1 LSNDRSRL
9 PPCAFSRDDPRRLA
23 EQIAS
28 TTLNGPSLRPDN
40 ANRGFELM
48 KIVDVGASLSMMRA
62 HVSGDDE
69 GRFGEIRLKMHNNCG

>member
-1 LSNDRSRL
+1 
-9 PPCAFSRDDPRRLA
+9 
-23 EQIAS
+23 
-28 TTLNGPSLRPDN
+28 
-40 ANRGFELM
+40 M